1 MIVPPAGKGL
11 LLRSVSSGTPPPPP
25 ATPVASATAI
35 VEMIDVRKRYSG
47 ALDGPEAG
55 SEAAAVEALRGV
67 TITIRAGELVAIV
80 GPSGSGKSTLL
91 NLAGALDRATSG
103 TVRIHGQDLATL
115 DDDAV
120 TRLRRDR
127 LGFVFQFFNL
137 LPTLTALENVML
149 PSLLAGKGNAEV
161 RARAEEHLD
170 KVGLAKRRGHKPDQL
185 SGGEMQ
191 RVAIARALVSD
202 PPLLL
207 ADEPTGNLDT
217 KTGEGVLE
225 LLLGATSA
233 RRTVILVTH
242 DSRIAAR
249 ADRVL
254 SIKDGLVESDG
265 PPART

>member
-1 MIVPPAGKGL
+1 
-11 LLRSVSSGTPPPPP
+11 
-25 ATPVASATAI
+25 
-35 VEMIDVRKRYSG
+35 MIDVRKRYAGGLSG
-47 ALDGPEAG
+47 QRADEDAASAG
-55 SEAAAVEALRGV
+55 AVEALRGV
-67 TITIRAGELVAIV
+67 TLTIRTGELVAIV

-103 TVRIHGQDLATL
+103 TVRIHGQDLSTL
-115 DDDAV
+115 NDDAV

-137 LPTLTALENVML
+137 LPTLSALENVML
-149 PSLLAGKGNAEV
+149 PSLLAGKVSAAV
-161 RARAEEHLD
+161 RARAVTQLID
-170 KVGLAKRRGHKPDQL
+170 VGLGHRMGHKPDQL

-217 KTGEGVLE
+217 KTGDGVLE
-225 LLLGATSA
+225 LLIGATSA

-242 DSRIAAR
+242 DARIAAR

-254 SIKDGLVESDG
+254 SIRDGMVESDG
-265 PPART
+265 PPSFVKDLA

>member
-1 MIVPPAGKGL
+1 
-11 LLRSVSSGTPPPPP
+11 
-25 ATPVASATAI
+25 
-35 VEMIDVRKRYSG
+35 MIDVRKRYKG
-47 ALDGPEAG
+47 ALDGPGTG

-67 TITIRAGELVAIV
+67 TVTIRAGELVAIV

-103 TVRIHGQDLATL
+103 TVRIHGEDLATL
-115 DDDAV
+115 DDDAI

-137 LPTLTALENVML
+137 LPTLTAIENVML
-149 PSLLAGKGNAEV
+149 PSLLAGQDGAAV
-161 RARAEEHLD
+161 RARAEEQLE
-170 KVGLAKRRGHKPDQL
+170 KVGLTKRRGHKPDQL

-242 DSRIAAR
+242 DARIAAR

-254 SIKDGLVESDG
+254 MIRDGLVESDG
-265 PPART
+265 PPAAEKA